1 MGLFDSFSIEG
12 FKLKQP
18 KEVSSYLKKN
28 NAEIKEFQSK
38 DLDSVMARYSIDSKG
53 QIFGIQHKLTGK
65 KVRWNNPFE
74 KWRDN
79 RSFLERMYNKVQTS
93 KASRMIDETKEVQVK
108 SKLNSTFN
116 IYSYDN
122 IAGRHVSLDYL
133 ITATNGKVTR
143 AKLISWEIESE
154 LSAAKREKADAV
166 WKARFDEEAR
176 VHAEFRSKWYY
187 PILKETYN
195 PFVFFSKKII
205 ISICNRIMRATNFWS
220 GI

>member
-1 MGLFDSFSIEG
+1 MGLYDSFNIEG

-28 NAEIKEFQSK
+28 KAEIKEFQSK
-38 DLDSVMARYSIDSKG
+38 DLDSVMARYSIDNKG
-53 QIFGIQHKLTGK
+53 QIFETQYKLTGK
-65 KVRWNNPFE
+65 KVLWNNPFE

-93 KASRMIDETKEVQVK
+93 KASRMIDETKEVKVK

-154 LSAAKREKADAV
+154 PSAAKREKADAV
-166 WKARFDEEAR
+166 LKARFDEEAR